1 MRSPLSRD
9 LLARHPH
16 RRLAPERTRPFC
28 APVMYNSSA
37 FRWITVPKLN
47 KNGVCFTVSLNAP
60 GCAAGGALEVVN
72 HPTAAPSVNWWTRL
86 GFPEVALEK
95 TQVASKPSV
104 PVVQR
109 KSKPSRF
116 DASCGV
122 RRLSQVTSDVVRHLK
137 KHGGMLPKEKHV
149 FGRRAYDALNVLTG
163 LGLLEGCSTKHAV
176 RLSPMGRAFFGAQMS
191 HTARSAAARK
201 NGRRGTRGPDR
212 QIMEGSK
219 LALLT
224 ARVWGV
230 LVSHM
235 DSPICLGS
243 LINITHSK
251 QTDDDKKTTM
261 RRVYD
266 IMNVLR
272 QVGCVASVDA
282 AETSTADGA
291 RYNKVYKITAKGRL
305 LQNLRL

>member
-1 MRSPLSRD
+1 M
-9 LLARHPH
+9 H
-16 RRLAPERTRPFC
+16 
-28 APVMYNSSA
+28 NSSA

-47 KNGVCFTVSLNAP
+47 KNGVCFTVTLNAP
-60 GCAAGGALEVVN
+60 GCAAGGAVEVVD

-95 TQVASKPSV
+95 TPVASKPRVPVASKPRV

-149 FGRRAYDALNVLTG
+149 FGRRAYDALNVLAG

-176 RLSPMGRAFFGAQMS
+176 RLSPMARAFFGAQMS
-191 HTARSAAARK
+191 HTARDAAARK
-201 NGRRGTRGPDR
+201 NGRRGTRSPDR

-251 QTDDDKKTTM
+251 QKDDDKKTTM

-272 QVGCVASVDA
+272 QVGCVVSVDA
-282 AETSTADGA
+282 AEISTADGA
-291 RYNKVYKITAKGRL
+291 RYNKVYKITPKGRL